1 MQSRRNFMKNGAIIA
16 TGGMAL
22 GADTL
27 NAALN
32 LGVDTVSIKETLYH
46 TTPYVGIGKTAQ
58 FTRAMNAVFTK
69 RGIDT
74 KQNATNR
81 L

>member
-16 TGGMAL
+16 AGGMAL

-32 LGVDTVSIKETLYH
+32 LGVDTVSIKETL
-46 TTPYVGIGKTAQ
+46 
-58 FTRAMNAVFTK
+58 
-69 RGIDT
+69 
-74 KQNATNR
+74 
-81 L
+81 